1 MNAPAGTIISLAD
14 TPMYEAL
21 QKNRIIVNHN
31 SSSDNEIKSSMV
43 APILS
48 AGRGIGTLNI
58 GSKKADSMTEQDET
72 LLQQLATMLS
82 SVIENKQLLAA
93 AQARAERERQ
103 VRTITDR
110 IRRGVDREAILN
122 IAQNEISQLIGAKQ
136 STAQLGTKAQ
146 LLERI
151 QHAMDQAKQGS
162 D

>member
-1 MNAPAGTIISLAD
+1 
-14 TPMYEAL
+14 
-21 QKNRIIVNHN
+21 
-31 SSSDNEIKSSMV
+31 
-43 APILS
+43 
-48 AGRGIGTLNI
+48 
-58 GSKKADSMTEQDET
+58 MTEQDET

-82 SVIENKQLLAA
+82 SVVENKQLLAA

-110 IRRGVDREAILN
+110 IRRGVDRDAILN
-122 IAQNEISQLIGAKQ
+122 IAQKEISQLIGATQ

-151 QHAMDQAKQGS
+151 QHSIEQTKQGS